1 MSFRD
6 RRDAGRQL
14 ARHLAHL
21 RGQAGIVLGIPRGGV
36 VVARPVA
43 DALGWPLDVVIARKV
58 GAPFHPELALGA
70 VAPGDVLVINEAV
83 AAEFDLTPEDIAPQV
98 AAQRAEIERRLG
110 LYRGNRPAPDV
121 HGKTLV
127 VVDDGI
133 ATGMTVAAAI
143 QSLRRQ
149 EPKAI
154 VLAAPVASPEAMDQI
169 RPLVD
174 AAVCLLEPWSF
185 RAVGEFYEDFT
196 QVTDD
201 EVIRLL
207 EPADETG

>member
-121 HGKTLV
+121 RGKTLV

-154 VLAAPVASPEAMDQI
+154 VLAAPVASPEAMVQI